1 VRVRGFLPSFVL
13 FLSSV
18 MLAFPAVSSHG
29 EAVTTQVVEA
39 EGSAPV
45 VAFDLARARDLAIR
59 DALQQAVAQVTGR
72 FLDPQDANP
81 NMPLL
86 REEIHSQAE
95 RFIQDYRLVFETA
108 VMDVYTVAVRVTVF
122 AGGIRNELLR
132 LGLIRSLPPE
142 PAAKRFALTV
152 RGIRSYGEYV
162 RLQGILQDQVPGI
175 KAAVPREA
183 SWGMIRFDV
192 EADAITPSFADRLR
206 KRLGGEIRRQDER
219 SLEIDVK

>member
-1 VRVRGFLPSFVL
+1 MRVKGFLPSFVL

-18 MLAFPAVSSHG
+18 MLAFPAVSHG

-39 EGSAPV
+39 EGSVPV
-45 VAFDLARARDLAIR
+45 VALDLARARNLAIR
-59 DALQQAVAQVTGR
+59 DALQQAVMQVTDR
-72 FLDPQDANP
+72 FVDPRDANS
-81 NMPLL
+81 NMTLL
-86 REEIHSQAE
+86 REQIYSQAE
-95 RFIQDYRLVFETA
+95 RFIQDYRLVFETT

-122 AGGIRNELLR
+122 AGGIRDELLR

-162 RLQGILQDQVPGI
+162 RLQGILKDQVPGI

-183 SWGMIRFDV
+183 ARGMIRFDV
-192 EADAITPSFADRLR
+192 EAEGITPSLADRLR
-206 KRLGGEIRRQDER
+206 QRLGGEIRRQDER
-219 SLEIDVK
+219 SLEIDLK